1 MQVTCFRLNIQEVEV
16 GDLGLCDPKPCVL
29 THRSPEQSKCS
40 VNVGNDQ
47 GDTGEA
53 GETDIY

>member
-1 MQVTCFRLNIQEVEV
+1 MEV
-16 GDLGLCDPKPCVL
+16 GDLARAVYPKACVL

-40 VNVGNDQ
+40 VNAGNDQ

-53 GETDIY
+53 GETDIYRTPMIPQLLC